1 MWPVFYGDQSKEK
14 GYKVSILWLTLM
26 ESEIILLG
34 ITAIAGLMTMGI
46 LKVSASS
53 ARSREE

>member
-1 MWPVFYGDQSKEK
+1 
-14 GYKVSILWLTLM
+14 M

-46 LKVSASS
+46 LKITSS
-53 ARSREE
+53 AGRTRED